1 MRGWHLR
8 RRLVGHL
15 PPTGIRA
22 KCGQREP
29 GVGVIA
35 AFGKLQASGIGRWA
49 GAMLAAVGEGL
60 AAAVG
65 QMAAAV
71 GHPAGIGEMAAIGR
85 TGEIERRSSPEG
97 VIACVV
103 PARSQ
108 QG

>member
-22 KCGQREP
+22 QCGQREP
-29 GVGVIA
+29 GIGVIA
-35 AFGKLQASGIGRWA
+35 AVGQLQASGIGSWA
-49 GAMLAAVGEGL
+49 GGMLAAVGQGL

-71 GHPAGIGEMAAIGR
+71 GHTAGIGDMAAIGEQLR
-85 TGEIERRSSPEG
+85 DTGDAPTGEIEQRSSPEG
-97 VIACVV
+97 VIA
-103 PARSQ
+103 
-108 QG
+108 